1 MRLPLRTRLSPSV
14 RTFVPVRAA
23 YLSDFVG
30 RMAAIN
36 PGRVFD
42 TAPEHLVEDIAAR
55 LSSLALDG
63 GQSP

>member
-1 MRLPLRTRLSPSV
+1 LV
-14 RTFVPVRAA
+14 RTFVPDRAP
-23 YLSDFVG
+23 YLSDIVV

-42 TAPEHLVEDIAAR
+42 TAPEHLVEDIADR